1 MSGLTEVLNEDF
13 GMKLNLED
21 TFQGALTRY
30 PLAFQVPL
38 RWIIAKAAD
47 TLHEKTG
54 SQSLAVV
61 YKSREKALNR
71 LQEILRDTSTP
82 TDEAVGSIVQSIVH
96 NPEFRKIHLCGLDA
110 MIEARG
116 GLEDV
121 IRNSK
126 VTCAEHIFLQYT
138 FAEYD
143 IMKLE
148 ELENLKSQFFS
159 SLVAIQ
165 EQAREYAYA
174 IAQMQTWASSVD
186 LLDCSPGEGGNLEKW
201 SYTEQRQRI
210 FSTAT
215 GTGCLVRQRYD
226 SNMCS
231 QSKAKLFGAL
241 FQLNSFMIQYKT
253 IEEKSQFLRKLE
265 DAVRDAANVDQITGM
280 QVIMPGTHIFMTGH
294 VSRLTQTELSGS
306 EFDEKGVP
314 AAMDGI
320 AAIKIFTL
328 LVESM
333 RDRLHSYLQ
342 SWLLGTNDKYLSH
355 ADISAMSTVI
365 TQLWKQKMRNH
376 IGTEEMD
383 YFQAGND

>member
-1 MSGLTEVLNEDF
+1 
-13 GMKLNLED
+13 MKLNLED

-71 LQEILRDTSTP
+71 LQEILRDASTP

-96 NPEFRKIHLCGLDA
+96 NPEFRKIHLRGLDA
-110 MIEARG
+110 MIHARG
-116 GLEDV
+116 GLEAV
-121 IRNSK
+121 IQSSR

-138 FAEYD
+138 FAD
-143 IMKLE
+143 FDVMNLE
-148 ELENLKSQFFS
+148 ELEDLKSQFFS
-159 SLVAIQ
+159 SLMAIQ

-186 LLDCSPGEGGNLEKW
+186 LLDCSPGGGSNLEKW
-201 SYTEQRQRI
+201 TYTEQRQRI
-210 FSTAT
+210 FSDET
-215 GTGCLVRQRYD
+215 GTGRLIRQQYD
-226 SNMCS
+226 PYMCS

-241 FQLNSFMIQYKT
+241 FQLNSFLTQYKS
-253 IEEKSQFLRKLE
+253 IEEKSHFLRKLE
-265 DAVRDAANVDQITGM
+265 EAARNAATIDEMTCQP
-280 QVIMPGTHIFMTGH
+280 VIMPGTHIFMTGH
-294 VSRLTQTELSGS
+294 VSRLTQEELSGS

-314 AAMDGI
+314 TAMDGI

-333 RDRLHSYLQ
+333 RARLHLYLQ

-355 ADISAMSTVI
+355 SDISAMSTVI
-365 TQLWKQKMRNH
+365 TQLWQQKMRNE
-376 IGTEEMD
+376 IGDERTD
-383 YFQAGND
+383 YFEA